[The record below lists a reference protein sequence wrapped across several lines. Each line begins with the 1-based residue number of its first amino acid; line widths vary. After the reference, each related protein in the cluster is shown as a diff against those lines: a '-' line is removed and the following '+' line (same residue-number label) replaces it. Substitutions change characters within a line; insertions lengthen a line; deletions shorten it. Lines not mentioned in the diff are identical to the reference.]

1 MLSDVIGAIA
11 TTLVF
16 ISFLPKKMELIRG
29 INLLG
34 SVAFVVYGIQVN
46 ATWTAIMNMA
56 LIFVNLYHLI
66 KLKKQKGATDGNSQN
81 SGK

>member
-1 MLSDVIGAIA
+1 MLNDVIGAIA

-16 ISFLPKKMELIRG
+16 VSKMELIRG

-34 SVAFVVYGIQVN
+34 SIAFVIYGIQVG
-46 ATWTAIMNMA
+46 ATWTTIMNMA

-66 KLKKQKGATDGNSQN
+66 KLKKEKGATDGNSQD